1 MTEMKNALFRLI
13 SGFDT
18 AEERISALKVRS
30 IEITQIETQ

>member
-1 MTEMKNALFRLI
+1 MKNAFVRLI

-18 AEERISALKVRS
+18 AEERISELQARS